1 MNIVI
6 VDDEPVSL
14 TVMTDIVAK
23 LPQCTVAAFSDPTAA
38 LDHCLANPPDL
49 VIVDYMMPSIDGVAF
64 SRVLRM
70 SRSTHDVPI
79 VIVTAAIDAGIILR
93 SALQQGVDEFL
104 LKPFTF
110 VELQTC
116 VSELLGL
123 RAMQGQL
130 ANKQLLLTARE
141 TDLAE
146 QGDESR
152 VLERHFSRARL
163 GGDEKLLARV
173 AELVVYHAPDVLS
186 RIRESLLN
194 LEFDAVVK
202 DVVLLKGA
210 ITMIEAP
217 QMLTC
222 LDNLELHARRGNAV
236 GASAAFSF
244 AQALAERLLV
254 ELAPF
259 ARQRKVTYLPD
270 ADVPNDASVA
280 KQDLPLRG

>member
-14 TVMTDIVAK
+14 TVMTEIVAK
-23 LPQCTVAAFSDPTAA
+23 LPQCTVAAFSDPATA
-38 LDHCLANPPDL
+38 LDHCLDTPPDL
-49 VIVDYMMPSIDGVAF
+49 VIVDYMMPSIDGIAF

-70 SRSTHDVPI
+70 SRSTHSVPI
-79 VIVTAAIDAGIILR
+79 VIVTAAIDAGILR

-141 TDLAE
+141 IDLAE
-146 QGDESR
+146 QADESR

-194 LEFDAVVK
+194 LEFDAVVQ

-222 LDNLELHARRGNAV
+222 LDNLELHARRGNPV

-244 AQALAERLLV
+244 AQALAERLLI

-259 ARQRKVTYLPD
+259 ARQGKVSYLPD
-270 ADVPNDASVA
+270 ADVPDDASVA
-280 KQDLPLRG
+280 TQDLPLRG